1 MCGYSTGGTTLKTP
15 LTEGFFVFLID
26 EILFITLVIMKKLI
40 ILLALFLTSY
50 SYSQNL
56 YKELSNQMTFEQ
68 AKNELN
74 ENFSYKY
81 TNIKLGD
88 FPHLFEVGDWASRN
102 LYEKPL
108 EEFQG
113 LELFGGLYYVKNSR
127 LDKLVGVQMFSRSN
141 FSLVYEETQLLV
153 EFFEGRDF
161 VVESNLGGYIRKELS
176 DRDYY
181 GSMLVHLKKNSL
193 NLIINYKNTDN
204 NEMLFQLVLFDDDD
218 KKEFKYIIGAPE
230 IVDDGF

>member
-1 MCGYSTGGTTLKTP
+1 
-15 LTEGFFVFLID
+15 
-26 EILFITLVIMKKLI
+26 MKKLT
-40 ILLALFLTSY
+40 LLLVFFLTSY

-56 YKELSNQMTFEQ
+56 YKELSNQMTFEE

-81 TNIKLGD
+81 TNIKLDD
-88 FPHLFEVGDWASRN
+88 FPHLFQVGFTNENGRN
-102 LYEKPL
+102 LYEEPL
-108 EEFQG
+108 REFQG
-113 LELFGGLYYVKNSR
+113 LDLFGGLYYVKNSS

-141 FSLVYEETQLLV
+141 FDLVYEETQLLV

-161 VVESNLGGYIRKELS
+161 VVESNLGDYIRKELS
-176 DRDYY
+176 DSNYY
-181 GSMLVHLKKNSL
+181 GSQLVHLKKNSL
-193 NLIINYKNTDN
+193 NLIINYKNLDN

-218 KKEFKYIIGAPE
+218 KKEFKYIIGVPE

>member
-1 MCGYSTGGTTLKTP
+1 
-15 LTEGFFVFLID
+15 
-26 EILFITLVIMKKLI
+26 
-40 ILLALFLTSY
+40 
-50 SYSQNL
+50 
-56 YKELSNQMTFEQ
+56 MTIEQ

-88 FPHLFEVGDWASRN
+88 FPHLFQVGFTNENGRN
-102 LYEKPL
+102 LYDKPL
-108 EEFQG
+108 KEFQR
-113 LELFGGLYYVKNSR
+113 LDLFGGLYYVKNSS

-141 FSLVYEETQLLV
+141 FDSVYDETQLLV

-161 VVESNLGGYIRKELS
+161 VVKSNLGDYIRKELS
-176 DRDYY
+176 DVDYY
-181 GSMLVHLKKNSL
+181 GSQLVHLKKNSL
-193 NLIINYKNTDN
+193 NLIINYKNTQN

-218 KKEFKYIIGAPE
+218 KKEFNYIIGVAE

>member
-1 MCGYSTGGTTLKTP
+1 
-15 LTEGFFVFLID
+15 
-26 EILFITLVIMKKLI
+26 MKKLT
-40 ILLALFLTSY
+40 LLLVFFLTSY

-56 YKELSNQMTFEQ
+56 YKELSNQMTFEE

-88 FPHLFEVGDWASRN
+88 FPHLFEVRVGFSRN

-113 LELFGGLYYVKNSR
+113 LELFGGLYYVKKSR
-127 LDKLVGVQMFSRSN
+127 LDKLVGVQISSRSN

-161 VVESNLGGYIRKELS
+161 VVESNLGDYIRKELS
-176 DRDYY
+176 DSNYY
-181 GSMLVHLKKNSL
+181 GSQLVHLKKNSL
-193 NLIINYKNTDN
+193 NLIINYKNLDN

-218 KKEFKYIIGAPE
+218 KKEFNYIIGVPE

>member
-1 MCGYSTGGTTLKTP
+1 
-15 LTEGFFVFLID
+15 
-26 EILFITLVIMKKLI
+26 MKKLI
-40 ILLALFLTSY
+40 FLLTLFITPY
-50 SYSQNL
+50 SYSQIL
-56 YKELSNQMTFEQ
+56 YKELSNQMTYEQ

-88 FPHLFEVGDWASRN
+88 FPHLFQVGFTNENGRN

-108 EEFQG
+108 EQFQG
-113 LELFGGLYYVKNSR
+113 LELYGGLYYVKNSD

-141 FSLVYEETQLLV
+141 FDLVYDETQSLV
-153 EFFEGRDF
+153 EFFKGRDF
-161 VVESNLGGYIRKELS
+161 VVESNLGDYLRKELS

-181 GSMLVHLKKNSL
+181 GSQLVHLKKNSL
-193 NLIINYKNTDN
+193 NLIINYQNLQG
-204 NEMLFQLVLFDDDD
+204 NEMIFKIVLFDDDD
-218 KKEFKYIIGAPE
+218 KKEFNYIIGVPE

>member
-1 MCGYSTGGTTLKTP
+1 
-15 LTEGFFVFLID
+15 
-26 EILFITLVIMKKLI
+26 MKKLI
-40 ILLALFLTSY
+40 FLLTLFITPY
-50 SYSQNL
+50 SHGQIL
-56 YKELSNQMTFEQ
+56 YKELSNQMTYEQ

-88 FPHLFEVGDWASRN
+88 FPHLFQVGFTNENGRN

-108 EEFQG
+108 KQFQG
-113 LELFGGLYYVKNSR
+113 LELYGGLYYVKNSD

-141 FSLVYEETQLLV
+141 FDLVYDETQSLV
-153 EFFEGRDF
+153 EFFKGRDF
-161 VVESNLGGYIRKELS
+161 VVESNLGDYLRKELS

-181 GSMLVHLKKNSL
+181 GSQLVHLKKNSL
-193 NLIINYKNTDN
+193 NLIINYQNTQG
-204 NEMLFQLVLFDDDD
+204 NEMIFKIVLFDDDD
-218 KKEFKYIIGAPE
+218 KKEFNYIIGVPE

>member
-1 MCGYSTGGTTLKTP
+1 
-15 LTEGFFVFLID
+15 
-26 EILFITLVIMKKLI
+26 MKKLT
-40 ILLALFLTSY
+40 LLLVFFLTSY

-56 YKELSNQMTFEQ
+56 YKELSNQMTIEQ

-88 FPHLFEVGDWASRN
+88 FPHLFQVGFTNENGRN
-102 LYEKPL
+102 LYDKPL
-108 EEFQG
+108 KEFQR
-113 LELFGGLYYVKNSR
+113 LDLFGGLYYVKNSS

-141 FSLVYEETQLLV
+141 FDSVYDETQLLV

-161 VVESNLGGYIRKELS
+161 VVKSNLGDYIRKELS
-176 DRDYY
+176 DVDYY
-181 GSMLVHLKKNSL
+181 GSQLVHLKKNSL
-193 NLIINYKNTDN
+193 NLIINYKNTQN

-218 KKEFKYIIGAPE
+218 KKEFNYIIGVAE

>member
-1 MCGYSTGGTTLKTP
+1 
-15 LTEGFFVFLID
+15 
-26 EILFITLVIMKKLI
+26 MKKLI
-40 ILLALFLTSY
+40 FLLTLFITPY
-50 SYSQNL
+50 SHGQIL
-56 YKELSNQMTFEQ
+56 YKELSNQMTYEQ

-88 FPHLFEVGDWASRN
+88 FPHLFQVGFTNENGRN

-108 EEFQG
+108 NQFQG
-113 LELFGGLYYVKNSR
+113 LELYGGLYYVKNSD

-141 FSLVYEETQLLV
+141 FDLVYDETQSLV
-153 EFFEGRDF
+153 EFFKGRDF
-161 VVESNLGGYIRKELS
+161 VVESNLGDYLRKELS

-181 GSMLVHLKKNSL
+181 GSQLVHLKKNSL
-193 NLIINYKNTDN
+193 NLIINYQYTQG
-204 NEMLFQLVLFDDDD
+204 NEMIFKIVLFDDDD
-218 KKEFKYIIGAPE
+218 KKEFNYIIGVPE

>member
-1 MCGYSTGGTTLKTP
+1 
-15 LTEGFFVFLID
+15 
-26 EILFITLVIMKKLI
+26 MKKLT
-40 ILLALFLTSY
+40 LLLVFFLTSY

-56 YKELSNQMTFEQ
+56 YKELSNQMTIEQ

-88 FPHLFEVGDWASRN
+88 FPHLFQVGFTNENGRN
-102 LYEKPL
+102 LYDKPL
-108 EEFQG
+108 KKFQR
-113 LELFGGLYYVKNSR
+113 LDPFGGLYYVKNSS

-141 FSLVYEETQLLV
+141 FDSVYDETQLLV

-161 VVESNLGGYIRKELS
+161 VVKSNLGDYIRKELS
-176 DRDYY
+176 DVDYY
-181 GSMLVHLKKNSL
+181 GSQLVHLKKNSL
-193 NLIINYKNTDN
+193 NLIINYQNTQN

-218 KKEFKYIIGAPE
+218 KKEFNYIIGVAE

>member
-1 MCGYSTGGTTLKTP
+1 
-15 LTEGFFVFLID
+15 
-26 EILFITLVIMKKLI
+26 MKKLI
-40 ILLALFLTSY
+40 FLLTLFITPY
-50 SYSQNL
+50 SYGQIL
-56 YKELSNQMTFEQ
+56 YKELSNQMTYEQ

-88 FPHLFEVGDWASRN
+88 FPHLFQVGFTNENGRN

-108 EEFQG
+108 EQFQG
-113 LELFGGLYYVKNSR
+113 LELYGGLYYVKNSD

-141 FSLVYEETQLLV
+141 FDLVYDETQSLV
-153 EFFEGRDF
+153 EFFKGRDF
-161 VVESNLGGYIRKELS
+161 VVESNLGDYLRKELS

-181 GSMLVHLKKNSL
+181 GSQLVHLKKNRL
-193 NLIINYKNTDN
+193 NLIINYQNLQG
-204 NEMLFQLVLFDDDD
+204 NEMIFKIVLFDDDD
-218 KKEFKYIIGAPE
+218 KKEFNYIIGVPE

>member
-1 MCGYSTGGTTLKTP
+1 
-15 LTEGFFVFLID
+15 
-26 EILFITLVIMKKLI
+26 MKKLI
-40 ILLALFLTSY
+40 FLLTLFITPY
-50 SYSQNL
+50 SYGQIL
-56 YKELSNQMTFEQ
+56 YKELSNQMTYEQ

-88 FPHLFEVGDWASRN
+88 FPHLFQVGFTNENGRN

-108 EEFQG
+108 EQFQG
-113 LELFGGLYYVKNSR
+113 LELYGGLYYVKNSD

-141 FSLVYEETQLLV
+141 FDLVYDETQSLV
-153 EFFEGRDF
+153 EFFKGRDF
-161 VVESNLGGYIRKELS
+161 VVESNLGDYLRKELS

-181 GSMLVHLKKNSL
+181 GSQLVHLKKNSL
-193 NLIINYKNTDN
+193 NLIINYQNLQG
-204 NEMLFQLVLFDDDD
+204 NEMIFKIVLFDDDD
-218 KKEFKYIIGAPE
+218 KKEFNYIIGVPE

>member
-1 MCGYSTGGTTLKTP
+1 
-15 LTEGFFVFLID
+15 
-26 EILFITLVIMKKLI
+26 MKKLI
-40 ILLALFLTSY
+40 FLLTLFIIPY
-50 SYSQNL
+50 SYGQIL
-56 YKELSNQMTFEQ
+56 YKELSNQMTYEQ

-88 FPHLFEVGDWASRN
+88 FPHLFQVGFTNENGRN

-108 EEFQG
+108 EQFQG
-113 LELFGGLYYVKNSR
+113 LELYGGLYYVKNSD

-141 FSLVYEETQLLV
+141 FDLVYDETQSLV
-153 EFFEGRDF
+153 EFFKGRDF
-161 VVESNLGGYIRKELS
+161 VVESNLGDYLRKELS

-181 GSMLVHLKKNSL
+181 GSQLVHLKKNSL
-193 NLIINYKNTDN
+193 NLIINYQNLQG
-204 NEMLFQLVLFDDDD
+204 NEMIFKIVLFDDDD
-218 KKEFKYIIGAPE
+218 KKEFNYIIGVPE